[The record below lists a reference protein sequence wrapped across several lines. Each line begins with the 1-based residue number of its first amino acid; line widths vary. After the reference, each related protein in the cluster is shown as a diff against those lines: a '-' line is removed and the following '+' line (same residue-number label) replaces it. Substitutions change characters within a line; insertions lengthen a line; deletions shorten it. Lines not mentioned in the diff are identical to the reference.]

1 MNIQTFAFVSDMN
14 FQCLASWPG
23 ENGETYLSLL
33 NTKLPQL
40 GEEPRPRYRCAVSI
54 KSKYVIFMIR
64 KNLIGNE
71 EKVHTVIRNMR
82 FLFTQSQ
89 AIKYDLSD
97 NKI

>member
-1 MNIQTFAFVSDMN
+1 MN

-40 GEEPRPRYRCAVSI
+40 GEEPRPRYRCAVS
-54 KSKYVIFMIR
+54 KGKKQPSKYMIYLIR

-82 FLFTQSQ
+82 FLFSQSQ

>member
-1 MNIQTFAFVSDMN
+1 MI
-14 FQCLASWPG
+14 
-23 ENGETYLSLL
+23 YL
-33 NTKLPQL
+33 
-40 GEEPRPRYRCAVSI
+40 
-54 KSKYVIFMIR
+54 IR

-82 FLFTQSQ
+82 FLFSQSQ